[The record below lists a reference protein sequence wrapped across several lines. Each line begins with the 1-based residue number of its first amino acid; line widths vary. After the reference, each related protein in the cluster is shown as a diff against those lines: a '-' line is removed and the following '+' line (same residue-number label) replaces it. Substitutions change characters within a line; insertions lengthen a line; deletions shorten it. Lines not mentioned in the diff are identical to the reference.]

1 MNLYHSFTVDFQNL
15 LNKVNITKVWTYL
28 CAVKT
33 KNGIHIIRQLKIFTL
48 YIDLAMY
55 ELFQEICMWS

>member
-15 LNKVNITKVWTYL
+15 LNKVNITKVWTSL

-33 KNGIHIIRQLKIFTL
+33 KNGIHIIWQLKIFTL

-55 ELFQEICMWS
+55 EL